1 MPINF
6 VSNQVVPFPGTTQA
20 GAAQEVVHHHH
31 LRARETSGARSA
43 RTLTGRQFQ
52 FYLLI
57 IPVYSRAFPCCAEE
71 EEDQEGNGLFGWVS
85 CHLIVFRMI
94 FIFPSRFLPLF
105 CIQVLT
111 SISMLIV
118 LLTLPFSLCV
128 CLKVK
133 ICCFRSQSIFR
144 TLIIFIIYSFWLSRW
159 CKSMKEP
166 SSSGESLFKVKH
178 MQNLLSKVDV
188 QFRALSL
195 KLLDF
200 RI

>member
-43 RTLTGRQFQ
+43 RTLTGRQSQ

-57 IPVYSRAFPCCAEE
+57 NPVFSRAFPCCAEE

-94 FIFPSRFLPLF
+94 FIFSSRFLPLF

-133 ICCFRSQSIFR
+133 ICRFRSQS
-144 TLIIFIIYSFWLSRW
+144 LIIFIIYSFWLSRW

-166 SSSGESLFKVKH
+166 SSSGENLFKVKH

>member
-6 VSNQVVPFPGTTQA
+6 VSNQVVPSPGTTQA

-43 RTLTGRQFQ
+43 RTLTGRQSQ

-57 IPVYSRAFPCCAEE
+57 NPVFSRAFPCCAEE

-94 FIFPSRFLPLF
+94 FIFPSRFSPLF
-105 CIQVLT
+105 SIQVLT

-133 ICCFRSQSIFR
+133 ICRFRSQS
-144 TLIIFIIYSFWLSRW
+144 LIIFIIYSFWLSRW

-188 QFRALSL
+188 QFKALSL